1 MLLSVSTPFI
11 KRPVLTTVCT
21 IIIVLLGTI
30 SLALLPSDKLPE
42 IAPKQVTVTA
52 NYVGADAKTTVDNVT
67 TVLEREINGVEDVK
81 WINSNTTNTGT
92 ATINVSF
99 PVEKDRNI
107 SQVLVQNRVS
117 QAQPDLPQAVLAQG
131 IKTDLQSPTVTLAY
145 SFSSDQDADGNYLYS
160 REFLYNYVDRYIWN
174 DLRRIKGVGSLSLS
188 GGAKYS
194 MRIWVDPDK
203 LAARGLTASD
213 VVNTVSEQNFEVG
226 AGGVG
231 KEPSPSGQEFE
242 LPLRVLGRF
251 TTPEEAED
259 LVLRTGENGTL
270 VRIRDVGRA
279 EVGLENYLTSSILD
293 GENPAVTLIIYQLPG
308 TNSLE
313 TAEAIKAKMAQL
325 RNSYPPGFNDVI
337 VLDNTLFVNASV
349 DEAILALVQA
359 IVLVVLIIFVFLQ
372 DWRTTM
378 IPGIAIPVAL
388 IGAMIGLLAFDFSL
402 NQLTLFACILAS
414 GLVCDDGITIVEA
427 IAGKLDTGMRPRQ
440 AALDSMEE
448 LGGAVVSTSLVLMC
462 VFIPV
467 SFFPGTT
474 GIVYRQFAI
483 TIAVAV
489 AVSTFNALSFSPTM
503 SAILLRPKQQ
513 IHGPLKLFFDWFNG
527 FFEWVKGG
535 YARLIGFLTRIQV
548 VVLTVFCIGMV
559 ATVWMYS
566 IVPGGFIPAED
577 QGYFFTITEA
587 PPGVSLQYTEEISN
601 KALTEIMKFEEVE
614 HAAALNGWSF
624 DGQNSNKGTAFVKLK
639 PWDERPGPDKSV
651 YGVMQRVNQRMQEVI
666 GGARVFAVN
675 APPVDGLS
683 NFDGSE
689 FFVQDQQLKGMKA
702 LIDNADRVQAA
713 ARERPEIGVIFSTF
727 TSDSPMLEAD
737 IDRDE
742 AKAQNVSITE
752 ILNTLQTYLGSN
764 YVNQYVL
771 DGRLYRVYVQ
781 AEGELRINPQDI
793 ERLYVRSADGNLVQL
808 SNLVAATPIV
818 YPPIVTNYNVFP
830 AVKLIVAPAP
840 GFSSGQVIAVMEEV
854 ASEVLQPGF
863 GYDWTTTAS
872 EEKAAGGAAMIVFG
886 LAFVMVFLVLAAQY
900 ESYIDPIIIMI
911 TVPVSMLGAIG
922 GIWLRAN
929 FIQVSPLNAGAGI
942 WPILSNNIYVQVGLV
957 MLIGLA
963 SKNAILIVEFA
974 NQARELGMGITQAA
988 VRAAE
993 SRFRPILMTAIS
1005 TMVGFFPLL
1014 IASGAGSVS
1023 RWSLGTAVF
1032 GGMLMST
1039 ALSLLFVPNLYI
1051 AVKVFERDFLQG
1063 GGRKP
1068 KPPKPPKSPKQS
1080 DDDQVI
1086 PSAEEK
1092 VEALPGAMRMGD
1104 EPAT

>member
-30 SLALLPSDKLPE
+30 SLALLPADKLPE
-42 IAPKQVTVTA
+42 IAPKRVSVSA

-67 TVLEREINGVEDVK
+67 NVLEREINGVEDVK
-81 WINSNTTNTGT
+81 WIDSNTTNTGT
-92 ATINVSF
+92 ATINVTF
-99 PVEKDRNI
+99 PTEKDRNI

-117 QAQPDLPQAVLAQG
+117 QAQTDLPQAVITQG
-131 IKTDLQSPTVTLAY
+131 ITTNLQSPSVTLAY
-145 SFSSDQDADGNYLYS
+145 AFYSDKDENGNYLYD
-160 REFLYNYVDRYIWN
+160 RQFLFNYVDRYIWN
-174 DLRRIKGVGSLSLS
+174 ELRRIKGVGDLSAFGS
-188 GGAKYS
+188 EKYS

-203 LAARGLTASD
+203 LAARGLTAQD
-213 VVNTVSEQNFEVG
+213 VNNAIGEQNFEVG
-226 AGGVG
+226 AGGIG
-231 KEPSPSGQEFE
+231 RPPSPTSQEFE
-242 LPLRVLGRF
+242 LPIRVSGRF
-251 TTPEEAED
+251 TTPEEAENI
-259 LVLRTGENGTL
+259 VLRTGENGDL
-270 VRIRDVGRA
+270 VRIRDIGRA
-279 EVGLENYLTSSILD
+279 EVGLENYFTVGYFDDNVPSTGLL
-293 GENPAVTLIIYQLPG
+293 VYQLPG
-308 TNSLE
+308 TNALE
-313 TAEAIKAKMAQL
+313 TAEAVKAKMAEL
-325 RNSYPPGFNDVI
+325 EKSFPPGLNFAI
-337 VLDNTLFVNASV
+337 TLDNTLFVNASIN
-349 DEAILALVQA
+349 EAVLALVQA
-359 IVLVVLIIFVFLQ
+359 IVLVILIIFVFLQ

-427 IAGKLDTGMRPRQ
+427 VANKLDTGMRPMQ

-513 IHGPLKLFFDWFNG
+513 IHGPLKLFFNWFNG
-527 FFEWVKGG
+527 FFDWVRGG
-535 YARLIGFLTRIQV
+535 YRQLIQLLTRMQV
-548 VVLTVFCIGMV
+548 LVLALFAGGLVLT
-559 ATVWMYS
+559 AWMWS

-577 QGYFFTITEA
+577 QGYLFTLVEA
-587 PPGVSLQYTEEISN
+587 PPGVSLEYSSNIVEES
-601 KALTEIMKFEEVE
+601 LTEIVKLEEVE
-614 HAAALNGWSF
+614 HVLGLSGYSF
-624 DGQNSNKGTAFVKLK
+624 DGQNSNKGIAFIKLN
-639 PWDERPGPDKSV
+639 PWEERPGADKSV
-651 YGVMQRVNQRMQEVI
+651 YGVIQRINQLLQQKI
-666 GGARVFAVN
+666 GKGQVFAVN
-675 APPVDGLS
+675 APAVDGLS

-689 FFVQDQQLKGMKA
+689 FYVQDQQLKGMAA
-702 LIDNADRVQAA
+702 LIDNSKRVIGAA
-713 ARERPEIGVIFSTF
+713 NEREEIGAAFTTF
-727 TSDSPMLEAD
+727 TFDSPMLEAD

-742 AKAQNVSITE
+742 AKAQNIAIDD
-752 ILNTLQTYLGSN
+752 ILLTLQTFLGSN

-771 DGRLYRVYVQ
+771 DGRVYRVFVQ
-781 AEGELRINPQDI
+781 AEGDLRVNPRDI
-793 ERLYVRSADGNLVQL
+793 ERLYVRSQDGQLVQL
-808 SNLVAATPIV
+808 SNLVTATPIV
-818 YPPIVTNYNVFP
+818 YPPIVTNYNVYP
-830 AVKLIVAPAP
+830 SVKLIVSPAS
-840 GFSSGQVIAVMEEV
+840 GFSSGQVIQAMEEV
-854 ASEVLQPGF
+854 ANEVLQPGF
-863 GYDWTTTAS
+863 GYEWSSTAA
-872 EEKAAGGAAMIVFG
+872 EEIAAGGAAMVVFG

-911 TVPVSMLGAIG
+911 TVPVSMLGALG
-922 GIWLRAN
+922 LIWLRAV
-929 FIQVSPLNAGAGI
+929 FIQGSPLNPGAGI
-942 WPILSNNIYVQVGLV
+942 WPVLSNNLYVQVGLV

-988 VRAAE
+988 IRAADT
-993 SRFRPILMTAIS
+993 RFRPILMTAIS

-1014 IASGAGSVS
+1014 IASGAGAVS

-1051 AVKVFERDFLQG
+1051 AIKTFERDFLQG
-1063 GGRKP
+1063 GRKPP
-1068 KPPKPPKSPKQS
+1068 KPPKPPQSPKHA
-1080 DDDQVI
+1080 DDEKTL
-1086 PSAEEK
+1086 PPEK
-1092 VEALPGAMRMGD
+1092 VEALPSAMRMGD